1 MRKEV
6 IKMAKS
12 RSGGGKA
19 GADNRANQLNRNN
32 NVYWQERGY
41 KQRPNDWQSRKSQGQ
56 QNPKDKGK

>member
-6 IKMAKS
+6 MKMAKS
-12 RSGGGKA
+12 HSGGGKA

-32 NVYWQERGY
+32 PAYWRGRGHEERPG
-41 KQRPNDWQSRKSQGQ
+41 DWESRKSQGQ